1 MTDDSIPDPN
11 HIPVAPEEAVQMG
24 LPAGCAGFETPVY
37 DAIMSAMREPGEPDN
52 TTYPD
57 KTGALWRIWADDA
70 QGNRKSLV
78 KARAP
83 VPPVDLSHLGE
94 PVDLAQRREP
104 SFQNTLLTEQ
114 EARAELGGA
123 PPHHKEI
130 ATRNKNTLY
139 RIPEDGGVLARVDY
153 FTERCFQAAFS
164 AGWWHKD
171 GESLIDK
178 RNPTALLL
186 IHSEISEA
194 YEGYNFALMDDKL
207 PHRSMFEVEM
217 ADTAVR
223 IFDLLGSREARVG
236 GMLNVLNEDRTVEP
250 RHFDA
255 WVRMVRRWTNFVML
269 MERGTRDGGTFS
281 AGGSINKGAFVPEG
295 LLQLHARISE
305 AMEFDRR
312 ADDQMLDYALVN
324 ALRYCVTLAEA
335 AGCDL
340 VGAIEEKLAFNA
352 RRADHKPENRVKSGG
367 KRY

>member
-37 DAIMSAMREPGEPDN
+37 DAIMSAMREPGEPDS

-57 KTGALWRIWADDA
+57 KAGTLWRIWADDA
-70 QGNRKSLV
+70 QGNKKSLV
-78 KARAP
+78 MAR
-83 VPPVDLSHLGE
+83 
-94 PVDLAQRREP
+94 
-104 SFQNTLLTEQ
+104 T
-114 EARAELGGA
+114 ELGKA
-123 PPHHKEI
+123 PPHHAEI

-139 RIPEDGGVLARVDY
+139 RVPEDGGVLARADH
-153 FTERCFQAAFS
+153 FTERCFQAAFTS
-164 AGWWHKD
+164 GWWHKN

-194 YEGYNFALMDDKL
+194 YEGYNHALMDDKL

-223 IFDLLGSREARVG
+223 LFDLLGSREVETSLVLDLLCDEDVSVSDFHG
-236 GMLNVLNEDRTVEP
+236 GWFRKT
-250 RHFDA
+250 A
-255 WVRMVRRWTNFVML
+255 GRWANFVTL
-269 MERGTRDGGTFS
+269 MERGVRDGGTFS
-281 AGGSINKGAFVPEG
+281 SGGSINKGAFIPEG

-312 ADDQMLDYALVN
+312 TDEQMLDYALVD

-340 VGAIEEKLAFNA
+340 VGAVEEKLLYNKA
-352 RRADHKPENRVKSGG
+352 RSDHKPENRAKSGG